1 VKVYLLRERAT
12 PQQVAEMLEELQ
24 TYIKLAVDVTHGIA
38 AGGGEW
44 HADCEQVLLAD
55 GSRQEDIWGADW
67 SPSTR
72 QVTFEAFI
80 NIRPRQNNR
89 GMQIQNPELRK
100 QVEAIVRHLF
110 E

>member
-1 VKVYLLRERAT
+1 VKINLLREPAT
-12 PQQVAEMLEELQ
+12 PEQVAEMLEELQ
-24 TYIKLAVDVTHGIA
+24 TYIKLAVDIKRGIA

-44 HADCEQVLLAD
+44 HADCEQALLSA

-67 SPSTR
+67 SPSTH